1 MGKYEPNLILSGHR
15 IVLAAGSKFLHRKF
29 KKNPNPND
37 VILVEAVEHKHLNYF
52 ITLLYEGIIDIP
64 EPDLDCFQATLRA
77 LDVVLD
83 AKLEERTSDNNIGDI
98 TREELVSSSSLVH
111 TSPKTNYTPSKSSRS
126 SSIEQDET
134 TIEIPN
140 LKNEVVSKSKTA
152 TPEKQTQDSNP
163 ALTATETGSDVKPD
177 TKVFQSNDGDGDF
190 MSRISKGGK
199 RLFIE
204 EFPQASSPASNGT
217 DLRPPSPKSNA
228 SSSSVPK
235 KARVIETPRLPAIK
249 RSEIGKPVRAQM
261 GLFWIEQNNPAL
273 KTKDELSQMNC
284 NVNFKELLITD
295 DRSKAY
301 FGFENEKCAKN
312 YVDNAIVTNPDK
324 FNHPRVVLSLPLQ
337 QLRPPSPIERKVRI
351 EGVPKDWPGVPS
363 ILRMFKKN
371 KMIVPLKDISFD
383 ATKRHALLTL
393 YDQQSVDRTLMIVHG
408 LDCGMYASMM

>member
-1 MGKYEPNLILSGHR
+1 
-15 IVLAAGSKFLHRKF
+15 
-29 KKNPNPND
+29 
-37 VILVEAVEHKHLNYF
+37 
-52 ITLLYEGIIDIP
+52 
-64 EPDLDCFQATLRA
+64 
-77 LDVVLD
+77 
-83 AKLEERTSDNNIGDI
+83 
-98 TREELVSSSSLVH
+98 
-111 TSPKTNYTPSKSSRS
+111 
-126 SSIEQDET
+126 
-134 TIEIPN
+134 
-140 LKNEVVSKSKTA
+140 VVSNRKTQ
-152 TPEKQTQDSNP
+152 TPDKQMQDSNP

-177 TKVFQSNDGDGDF
+177 TKVFHSNDVDGDF
-190 MSRISKGGK
+190 MSRITKGGK

-204 EFPQASSPASNGT
+204 EFPQACSPASNGT

-273 KTKDELSQMNC
+273 KTKNELSQMNC

-324 FNHPRVVLSLPLQ
+324 FNHPRVVFSLPLQ
-337 QLRPPSPIERKVRI
+337 QLRPPSPIERRVRI

-371 KMIVPLKDISFD
+371 KMVVPLKDVFFD
-383 ATKRHALLTL
+383 ATKRQALITL

-408 LDCGMYASMM
+408 LGCGMSASMM